1 MCRGLLMK
9 RWKMDYN
16 IKIKQKQKKKK
27 KKQAKKVG
35 EKMEQTSK
43 NPKVNKY
50 EVLL

>member
-1 MCRGLLMK
+1 MK
-9 RWKMDYN
+9 RWKMDYD

>member
-9 RWKMDYN
+9 RWKMDYD

>member
-27 KKQAKKVG
+27 EKTGQKSGGENGTNIKK
-35 EKMEQTSK
+35 SK
-43 NPKVNKY
+43 SKQI
-50 EVLL
+50 